1 MKILMTKYSGAILG
15 PIALVLGFVLGGI
28 YDFIKLITGGHVE
41 NVGISIIILTIII
54 YSCLYPLTYKQ
65 QKFSRLTQKMSPEL
79 QEIKKKYEGKR
90 DQESMQKM
98 NMETQAIYQK
108 YGVSATGTC
117 LQFIIQ
123 MPILFALYRVF
134 YNVPAYISSVKDIF
148 ITPAGSSIT
157 DQIMNTPGWQ
167 DKMTNLVA
175 GFKNLTALRADFFI
189 AESSNFLGQ
198 VTSATERQQ
207 NFIVDVLYK
216 LPKEGWE
223 TLTSSAYF
231 PNLTN
236 ADVVEQ
242 AVNHVNNFLGLNI
255 SYTPWD
261 YITAWFNA
269 VKDHT
274 GEGTALFGFAFLAL
288 LIPVFSYLSQV
299 LSIKVMPQAN
309 TTGNDQMG
317 AQMKSMNLLMP
328 LMSFVICF
336 TVPVG
341 LGVYWIG
348 SAVVRTVQALII
360 NKKLDKINLEDIIE
374 KNKEK
379 AKKKREKMGIYEN
392 QIRNNAQLRTKTNVQ
407 FKSLLTDEE
416 KEQQLSKAS
425 EIKVNARPDSMAYKA
440 NLVKEFNERNNAD
453 KKSDK

>member
-1 MKILMTKYSGAILG
+1 MNILMTKYSGAILG
-15 PIALVLGFVLGGI
+15 PIALVLGFVLGAI

-65 QKFSRLTQKMSPEL
+65 QKFSRLSQKMSPEL

-98 NMETQAIYQK
+98 QMETQAIYQK
-108 YGVSATGTC
+108 YGVSATGSC

-134 YNVPAYISSVKDIF
+134 YNVPAYISSVKNIF

-157 DQIMNTPGWQ
+157 DQIMSTPGWQ

-175 GFKNLTALRADFFI
+175 GFKNMKVLGTDFFVSEPSTI
-189 AESSNFLGQ
+189 LGQ
-198 VTSATERQQ
+198 ITTATERQQ
-207 NFIVDVLYK
+207 NYIVDVLYK
-216 LPKEGWE
+216 LPNAGWE
-223 TLTSSAYF
+223 TLTSSSYF

-236 ADVVEQ
+236 ADAVHQ

-269 VKDHT
+269 VK
-274 GEGTALFGFAFLAL
+274 EGTGASALFGFAFLAL

-309 TTGNDQMG
+309 TTGNEQMG

-341 LGVYWIG
+341 LGIYWIG
-348 SAVVRTVQALII
+348 SALVRTVQSLII
-360 NKKLDKINLEDIIE
+360 NKKLDKVNLEDIIE

-392 QIRNNAQLRTKTNVQ
+392 QIRNNAQLRTKTTGQ
-407 FKSLLTDEE
+407 FKSLLTEEE
-416 KEQQLSKAS
+416 KEKQLSSANEMKA
-425 EIKVNARPDSMAYKA
+425 NARTDSMAYKA
-440 NLVKEFNERNNAD
+440 NLVKEFNERNN
-453 KKSDK
+453 K

>member
-1 MKILMTKYSGAILG
+1 MTKYSGAILG

-65 QKFSRLTQKMSPEL
+65 QKFSRLSQKMSPEL

-98 NMETQAIYQK
+98 QMETQAVYQK
-108 YGVSATGTC
+108 YGVSATGSC

-134 YNVPAYISSVKDIF
+134 YNVPAYINSVKNIF
-148 ITPAGSSIT
+148 ITPEGFSIT

-175 GFKNLTALRADFFI
+175 GFKNLKTLGTDFFV
-189 AESSNFLGQ
+189 AEPSTFLGQ
-198 VTSATERQQ
+198 VTTATERQQ
-207 NFIVDVLYK
+207 NYIVDVLYK
-216 LPKEGWE
+216 LPNAGWE

-236 ADVVEQ
+236 ADAVHQ
-242 AVNHVNNFLGLNI
+242 TVNHVNNFLGLNI

-261 YITAWFNA
+261 YISAWFNA
-269 VKDHT
+269 VKDGT
-274 GEGTALFGFAFLAL
+274 GASALFGFAFLAL
-288 LIPVFSYLSQV
+288 LIPVLSYLSQV

-309 TTGNDQMG
+309 TTGNAQMG

-341 LGVYWIG
+341 LGIYWIG
-348 SAVVRTVQALII
+348 SAVVRTVQSLII
-360 NKKLDKINLEDIIE
+360 NKKLDKVNLEDIIE

-407 FKSLLTDEE
+407 FKSLLTEEE
-416 KEQQLSKAS
+416 KEQQLTKAS
-425 EIKVNARPDSMAYKA
+425 EIKANARTDSMAYRA

>member
-1 MKILMTKYSGAILG
+1 MNTLLTKYSGAILG

-90 DQESMQKM
+90 DQESMQQM
-98 NMETQAIYQK
+98 NMETQAVYQK
-108 YGVSATGTC
+108 YGVSATGSC

-134 YNVPAYISSVKDIF
+134 YNVPAYISSVKNIF
-148 ITPAGSSIT
+148 ITPSGSSIT

-175 GFKNLTALRADFFI
+175 GFKNLSALRADFFV
-189 AESSNFLGQ
+189 AESSTFLGQ

-216 LPKEGWE
+216 LPKQGWE

-236 ADVVEQ
+236 ADAVEQ
-242 AVNHVNNFLGLNI
+242 TVNHVNNFLGLNI

-261 YITAWFNA
+261 YISSWFNA
-269 VKDHT
+269 VKDGT
-274 GEGTALFGFAFLAL
+274 GASALFGFAFLAL

-309 TTGNDQMG
+309 TTGNEQMG

-341 LGVYWIG
+341 LGIYWIG
-348 SAVVRTVQALII
+348 SALVRTVQALII
-360 NKKLDKINLEDIIE
+360 NKKLDKIDLEDIIE

-425 EIKVNARPDSMAYKA
+425 EIKANARTDSMAYRA
-440 NLVKEFNERNNAD
+440 NLVKEFNERNSAD